1 MKVLNIVEM
10 QMKKEHTQRR
20 LNLVKEFRKQFIT
33 EELPGFL
40 YHYTSIENFKGIVDS
55 QEIWA
60 TAADYLLNDPTEI
73 TIAKSIASKILEERK
88 KDFSEKKELHKKCKT
103 IIESSDT
110 GKEYQFVCSFT
121 EEGDLLSQ
129 WRAYCPQ
136 GGVSVGFFVPKI
148 SQNDQY
154 LEIKNGSPHNNY
166 YVHENYICKCIYD
179 TQEQKRKIND
189 LLDFLIKY
197 ADVGNGQLV
206 GFFNKMIQT
215 FSYSFKHKSFEEEKE
230 WRLCCF
236 VLPEDEQIKYRVKDS
251 MLIPYL
257 PFGIVD
263 KENHSIISKIIVGPS
278 RDKEKLK
285 SSILSYLNDSG
296 VTLSSQDIEV
306 TQTPYQIL

>member
-1 MKVLNIVEM
+1 MK
-10 QMKKEHTQRR
+10 MKKEHTQGRP
-20 LNLVKEFRKQFIT
+20 NLVEEFRKQFIT
-33 EELPGFL
+33 EDLPGFL

-60 TAADYLLNDPTEI
+60 TASDFLLNDPTEI
-73 TIAKSIASKILEERK
+73 TIAKSIASKIFEERK
-88 KDFSEKKELHKKCKT
+88 KDFSGKKKELYEKCKT

-110 GKEYQFVCSFT
+110 GKEYQFICSFT

-154 LEIKNGSPHNNY
+154 LEIKNSSLHNDY
-166 YVHENYICKCIYD
+166 YVHENYIYKCIYD
-179 TQEQKRKIND
+179 TQEQKQKIND
-189 LLDFLIKY
+189 LLDFLIEH
-197 ADVGNGQLV
+197 ADVGKGQLI
-206 GFFNKMIQT
+206 GFFNIMIQT
-215 FSYSFKHKSFEEEKE
+215 FSYSFKHKSFEEERE

-236 VLPEDEQIKYRVKDS
+236 AFSDEKQIKYRVKNS

-257 PFGIVD
+257 PFRIVD
-263 KENHSIISKIIVGPS
+263 KENHSIISRIIVGPS
-278 RDKEKLK
+278 RNKETLK
-285 SSILSYLNDSG
+285 SSILSYLNDSRI
-296 VTLSSQDIEV
+296 TLSSQDIEV